1 MTHSENVI
9 YINKTRCH
17 VYQNYINKIFRAT
30 KGISHWILRTKFVD
44 YKLCFYVTFPITLYF
59 LQWFPTKKIVFGSET
74 FACLERI
81 LNPRTNPLI
90 NFSELIGCLV

>member
-1 MTHSENVI
+1 MIYKSFDNQYFIFIPSISSENNWLI
-9 YINKTRCH
+9 IP
-17 VYQNYINKIFRAT
+17 
-30 KGISHWILRTKFVD
+30 
-44 YKLCFYVTFPITLYF
+44 YVFTFPITLYL

>member
-1 MTHSENVI
+1 MII
-9 YINKTRCH
+9 YKNFDKQYFT
-17 VYQNYINKIFRAT
+17 F
-30 KGISHWILRTKFVD
+30 ILRRKIGR
-44 YKLCFYVTFPITLYF
+44 LCLMFLSLLFCTLF
-59 LQWFPTKKIVFGSET
+59 SAMVSNEKNVFGSET

>member
-1 MTHSENVI
+1 MII
-9 YINKTRCH
+9 YKYFDKQYFTFIPIIGVLINCE
-17 VYQNYINKIFRAT
+17 
-30 KGISHWILRTKFVD
+30 ILRKNW
-44 YKLCFYVTFPITLYF
+44 LIISYVFTFPITLYL
-59 LQWFPTKKIVFGSET
+59 LQCFPTKKIVFGSET